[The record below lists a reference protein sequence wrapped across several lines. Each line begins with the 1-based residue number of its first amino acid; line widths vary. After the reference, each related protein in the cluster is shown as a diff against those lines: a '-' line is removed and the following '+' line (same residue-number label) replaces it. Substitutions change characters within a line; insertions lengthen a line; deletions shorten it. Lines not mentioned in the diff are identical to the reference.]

1 VILADVN
8 VLVYAFRAD
17 ADRHQDYRRWLLA
30 VLDGTSVFGVSQ
42 QVLSAVVR
50 VTTHP
55 RVFRTPS
62 TVSQALAYTEALR
75 THPLCRLVR
84 PGERH
89 WTIFCTLC
97 MQANAKGNLVAD
109 AWYAALAIESGCT
122 WVTSDR
128 DYARFPGLNWTDPL
142 GESGPVRNR

>member
-1 VILADVN
+1 MILVDVN

-17 ADRHQDYRRWLLA
+17 ADRHQEYRRWLLA
-30 VLDGTSVFGVSQ
+30 ALNGTSVFGMSE

-50 VTTHP
+50 LTTHS
-55 RVFRTPS
+55 RVFRAPS
-62 TVSQALAYTEALR
+62 TVAQAFAYTDALR
-75 THPLCRLVR
+75 AHPLCRLIR

-89 WTIFCTLC
+89 WAVFRSLC

-122 WVTSDR
+122 WITTDR
-128 DYARFPGLNWTDPL
+128 DYARFPGLIWTDPL
-142 GESGPVRNR
+142 RKSGPAEE